1 MESISRI
8 LDRIINQYGMQASML
23 EHKLSRW
30 WSEIVGEKIAGHT
43 MPSHIKYRKLCVLVD
58 SSAWMQELTF
68 LKDRIIEQ
76 INKITGNKLINDIYF
91 RIAQIEPSTT
101 QVPDLDAQES
111 KRKGKNLTEE
121 EKLLIEEYIRPI
133 KDPDLKDQVKKTIIK
148 GFITLRK

>member
-1 MESISRI
+1 MEPLARI
-8 LDRIINQYGMQASML
+8 LDRIIKQYGMQTKML
-23 EHKLSRW
+23 EYSLSRR

-43 MPSHIKYRKLCVLVD
+43 MPSYIKYRRLCVLVD

-76 INKITGNKLINDIYF
+76 INKITGTKSINDIYF
-91 RIAQIEPSTT
+91 RIDQIEQPTT
-101 QVPDLDAQES
+101 QVQDLDDQKS

-121 EKLLIEEYIRPI
+121 EKLLIEECIRPI

-148 GFITLRK
+148 GFITLRE